1 MNLCWPTLLLS
12 QRHPSQHQPSLLWL
26 SQHQFFPVVASSP
39 PPILASTFLATAF
52 LALAFSASALSA
64 VAFLAVAFTATA
76 FLKVNFLGSQFLNS
90 IFFHSSCTSTTV
102 SFLAVAST
110 AATVRFCSLA
120 RLNGTINYQ
129 RDPYAGLLEP

>member
-1 MNLCWPTLLLS
+1 MVCFGES
-12 QRHPSQHQPSLLWL
+12 YK
-26 SQHQFFPVVASSP
+26 FPETAWTGALKP
-39 PPILASTFLATAF
+39 PAPRQGP
-52 LALAFSASALSA
+52 ASALSA

-76 FLKVNFLGSQFLNS
+76 FSKVNFLGSQFLNS

-110 AATVRFCSLA
+110 AATERFCSLA